1 MAFNFQNGEV
11 ILIDKPYQWTSFDVV
26 RKIQYTI
33 KFKKIGH
40 AGTLDPLAT
49 GLLILCTG
57 KMTKQIEKYQG
68 AEKEYTGEMIVGFTT
83 PSVDLETEPEN
94 EKPFLHLNNEQIYAA
109 TEQFKG
115 IISQIPPLFS
125 ALKIEGVRAYHHARK
140 GEDKK
145 IEPRQVEITEFEITA
160 INLPKISFRIVCS
173 KGTYIRSL
181 VRDFG
186 EVLGTGAYLSELVRT
201 RIGEFKLENAWKMED
216 FLSEV
221 KKLKQE
227 ESLKAEEISQV

>member
-1 MAFNFQNGEV
+1 MSFDFQAGEV
-11 ILIDKPYQWTSFDVV
+11 ILINKPYEWTSFDVV

-83 PSVDLETEPEN
+83 PSADLETIPEN
-94 EKPFLHLNNEQIYAA
+94 EKTFSQLTNEQIFAA

-115 IISQIPPLFS
+115 VISQVPPLFS
-125 ALKIEGVRAYHHARK
+125 AVKIDGVRAYHHARK

-145 IEPRQVEITEFEITA
+145 IEPRQVEIKEFEITA
-160 INLPKISFRIVCS
+160 IDLPKISFRVVCT

-186 EVLGTGAYLSELVRT
+186 EVLNTGAYLSVLVRT
-201 RIGEFKLENAWKMED
+201 RIGEFKLDNAWQMED
-216 FLSEV
+216 FLAET
-221 KKLKQE
+221 KKP
-227 ESLKAEEISQV
+227 I

>member
-1 MAFNFQNGEV
+1 MSFNFQEGEV
-11 ILIDKPYQWTSFDVV
+11 ILINKPYEWTSFDVV

-83 PSVDLETEPEN
+83 PSSDLETSPEN
-94 EKPFLHLNNEQIYAA
+94 EKPFLQLTNEQIFAA

-115 IISQIPPLFS
+115 VISQVPPLFS
-125 ALKIEGVRAYHHARK
+125 AVKIDGVRAYHHARK

-145 IEPRQVEITEFEITA
+145 IEPRQVEIKEFEITA
-160 INLPKISFRIVCS
+160 IDLPKISFRVVCT

-186 EVLGTGAYLSELVRT
+186 EVLGTGAYMSVLVRT
-201 RIGEFKLENAWKMED
+201 RIGEFKLDNAWKLED
-216 FLSEV
+216 FLAET
-221 KKLKQE
+221 KKQIK
-227 ESLKAEEISQV
+227 